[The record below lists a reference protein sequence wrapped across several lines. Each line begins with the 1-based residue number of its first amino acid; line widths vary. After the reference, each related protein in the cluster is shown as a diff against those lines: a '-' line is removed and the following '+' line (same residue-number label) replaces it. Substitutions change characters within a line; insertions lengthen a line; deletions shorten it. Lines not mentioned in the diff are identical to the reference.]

1 VLIVLRLGAAHASKP
16 LAGEVGLVG
25 DGGAGAGRHALRSAA
40 AATAIAT
47 SPARDFDVLR
57 RRFTTRS

>member
-1 VLIVLRLGAAHASKP
+1 

-25 DGGAGAGRHALRSAA
+25 DGGGDAGRHALRTAA
-40 AATAIAT
+40 ATTAIAT
-47 SPARDFDVLR
+47 SPARDFEVLR